1 MVGTGG
7 LLYALLQVA
16 QAQFLPFGKTG
27 DTLVSPIAGSRTV
40 SPTVRILYLL
50 I

>member
-7 LLYALLQVA
+7 LLYASLQVA

-27 DTLVSPIAGSRTV
+27 DTPVSPIAGSQTV
-40 SPTVRILYLL
+40 ISTVRMVILLT
-50 I
+50 